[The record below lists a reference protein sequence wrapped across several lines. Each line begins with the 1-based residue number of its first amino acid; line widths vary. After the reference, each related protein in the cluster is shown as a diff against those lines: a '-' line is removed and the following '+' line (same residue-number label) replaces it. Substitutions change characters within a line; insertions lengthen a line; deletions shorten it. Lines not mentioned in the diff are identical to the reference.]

1 MRSLLTR
8 LTESIGDTIATNH
21 NRNELLNEKL
31 SLTSDYNLADLD
43 PDKLQDILKANP
55 ELWKDIQRELK
66 KNQKTKDALR
76 KKKENKLKPS
86 RQSKPS
92 RSSSS
97 SYSGGGCGSSYS
109 SGGCGRSSGY
119 SRSYSGG
126 CGSSHSS
133 GGC

>member
-8 LTESIGDTIATNH
+8 LTESIGDTIATNY

-76 KKKENKLKPS
+76 KKKENKPKP
-86 RQSKPS
+86 KPS

>member
-8 LTESIGDTIATNH
+8 LTESIGDTIATNY

-76 KKKENKLKPS
+76 KKKENRPKPK
-86 RQSKPS
+86 QSKPS

-97 SYSGGGCGSSYS
+97 SYGGGCGSSYS

-119 SRSYSGG
+119 SGG